1 MVERTA
7 PRSRR
12 LGPDDLRLWRH
23 VTQDVTPL
31 RPLPPPPDDPP
42 PPSTPPASTPRVSAA
57 PTPRAATPP
66 RDLTPGKIADVDR
79 STGDKLRRGNLA
91 IDGRLDLHGL
101 TQTEAHEALDRFL
114 SGSAHMGRRCVL
126 VITGKGVGASGGLG
140 GGVLRQAVP
149 RWLNEAP
156 NRARILAVM
165 PAQPRH
171 GGAGALYVLLKRKR

>member
-1 MVERTA
+1 MAEGAA

-31 RPLPPPPDDPP
+31 HPTPPPDDPP
-42 PPSTPPASTPRVSAA
+42 PATAVPVAA
-57 PTPRAATPP
+57 PPVAAGPAPRPAAPL
-66 RDLTPGKIADVDR
+66 RALTPGKIADVDR

-101 TQTEAHEALDRFL
+101 TQPEAHDALDRFL
-114 SGSAHMGRRCVL
+114 ASSAHMGRRCVL
-126 VITGKGVGASGGLG
+126 VITGKGVGASGG
-140 GGVLRQAVP
+140 VLRQAVP

-156 NRARILAVM
+156 NRARVLAVT